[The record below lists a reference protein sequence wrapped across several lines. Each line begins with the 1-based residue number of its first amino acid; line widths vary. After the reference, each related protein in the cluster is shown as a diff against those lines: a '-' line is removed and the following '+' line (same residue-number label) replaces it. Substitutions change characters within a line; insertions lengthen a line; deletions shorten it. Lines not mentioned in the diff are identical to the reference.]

1 MVPVIVSP
9 DYLIDRYGDII
20 MVFMGVCV
28 VALLSVAP
36 QVQSSQYYIIISCTM
51 LTIVLIHVLRLKS
64 EPFDSSKHALWRGG
78 VYSEVYIFLVHL
90 LSISLIGVS
99 LGYQGE
105 DVLVACVE
113 SANETLTYFIF
124 DLIPLLIHDM

>member
-1 MVPVIVSP
+1 MAPMIVSP

-20 MVFMGVCV
+20 MGFMGVCV
-28 VALLSVAP
+28 VVLLSVDT
-36 QVQSSQYYIIISCTM
+36 VQSSQYYLIISCTM

-64 EPFDSSKHALWRGG
+64 EPSDSSKHALWRGG

-90 LSISLIGVS
+90 LSNSLIGVS

>member
-1 MVPVIVSP
+1 MAPVIVSP

-28 VALLSVAP
+28 VVLLSVDK
-36 QVQSSQYYIIISCTM
+36 VQSSQYYLIISCAM

-64 EPFDSSKHALWRGG
+64 EPSDSSKHALWRGG

-99 LGYQGE
+99 LGYRGE
-105 DVLVACVE
+105 MFLWLAE
-113 SANETLTYFIF
+113 SAGKLLCHSYLTLS
-124 DLIPLLIHDM
+124 LLF

>member
-1 MVPVIVSP
+1 MAPVIVSP

-20 MVFMGVCV
+20 MVFMGGCV
-28 VALLSVAP
+28 VVLLSVDK
-36 QVQSSQYYIIISCTM
+36 VQSSQYYLIISCTM

-64 EPFDSSKHALWRGG
+64 EPSDSSKHALWRGG

-90 LSISLIGVS
+90 LSISLIGFGIGS
-99 LGYQGE
+99 QGE

-124 DLIPLLIHDM
+124 DLIPLLIH

>member
-1 MVPVIVSP
+1 MAPVIVSP

-64 EPFDSSKHALWRGG
+64 EPSDSSKHALWRGG
-78 VYSEVYIFLVHL
+78 FYSEVYIFLVHL

-99 LGYQGE
+99 LGYRGE
-105 DVLVACVE
+105 MFLWLAE
-113 SANETLTYFIF
+113 SAGKLLCHSYLTLS
-124 DLIPLLIHDM
+124 LLF